1 MEPNCLMKGKFLL
14 FMLVLMLSS
23 CSFETLYKMR
33 QRQKIN
39 VLEQV
44 DLQKLIT
51 LYMNKNETSVGT
63 VEGVYSVSGLVTR
76 TGRGLLGGSEE
87 KDRVL
92 DRKENYAKVAIMRDP
107 KNASREYFEL
117 MLDKEMALSF
127 SVIGEFSGM
136 SDGNILVYKHFE
148 NKGKR
153 YETYTF
159 TYDSDKG
166 ILEGIRTENTANATV
181 TYKLTYLKILPKG
194 K

>member
-1 MEPNCLMKGKFLL
+1 MFRRGSLFVLL
-14 FMLVLMLSS
+14 TLIISSS

-33 QRQKIN
+33 QRQKIH

-44 DLQKLIT
+44 DLQKMIT
-51 LYMNKNETSVGT
+51 LYMNKNETSIGA

-76 TGRGLLGGSEE
+76 TGRGLLGGNEE
-87 KDRVL
+87 KDKVL
-92 DRKENYAKVAIMRDP
+92 DRKENYAKVAIIRDLN
-107 KNASREYFEL
+107 NASREYFEL